1 MNPLY
6 EIYRGSERRIN
17 MKVIFSKEK
26 YMKDREIRFQE
37 SETTIIKEVLEEV
50 PDIWFSRLDGKEVE
64 MFDNRNGIIL
74 DGEYKYQIDIDWCNI
89 VK

>member
-26 YMKDREIRFQE
+26 YMKDSEIFFQGSE
-37 SETTIIKEVLEEV
+37 SNIAEEVLAEV
-50 PDIWFSRLDGKEVE
+50 PDIWFNRLNDREVE
-64 MFDNRNGIIL
+64 MLDSRKGIIL
-74 DGEYKYQIDIDWCNI
+74 DSGYEYQIDIDWCNI